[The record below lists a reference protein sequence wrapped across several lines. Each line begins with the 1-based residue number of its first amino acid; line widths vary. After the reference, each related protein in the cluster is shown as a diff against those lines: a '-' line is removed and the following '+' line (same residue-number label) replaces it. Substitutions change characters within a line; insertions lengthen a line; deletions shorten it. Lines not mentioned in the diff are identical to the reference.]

1 MPRRRIMDYLM
12 SRDGRNPYG
21 SRGGYITSR
30 DPRDRRMH
38 RMGMRDRAM
47 MGGEDYNHE
56 EMGYEYN
63 RPEMRDGHYEPIEI
77 MGRFK
82 GYYGDDDYA
91 RMGYRG
97 RGRMDYNYGRDYGYG
112 YDYAGGMLDDED
124 VEYWTEKM
132 KREVEDKDKQFFTRE
147 NIRQKADQMGIK
159 FDKFSL
165 EEFMATVL
173 MMYTDF
179 CKTLGTANMDLYFR
193 LAKDWLEDDDV
204 AVKYGAKLATYY
216 DTIVDPA

>member
-1 MPRRRIMDYLM
+1 MPRRRMMDYIM

-21 SRGGYITSR
+21 SRGGYVVSR
-30 DPRDRRMH
+30 DPRR
-38 RMGMRDRAM
+38 RDRV
-47 MGGEDYNHE
+47 MGREDYNYE
-56 EMGYEYN
+56 REYPEQEDYARNRMGRY
-63 RPEMRDGHYEPIEI
+63 DGHYEPIEI
-77 MGRFK
+77 MGRFN
-82 GYYGDDDYA
+82 GYYGGAEDYA
-91 RMGYRG
+91 RGGNRG
-97 RGRMDYNYGRDYGYG
+97 RGRMDYNYGRDHGYG

-124 VEYWTEKM
+124 IEYWTEKM
-132 KREVEDKDKQFFTRE
+132 KRKVEDKDKQFFTHE

-159 FDKFSL
+159 FDKYSL

-173 MMYTDF
+173 MMYTDY

-204 AVKYGAKLATYY
+204 AVKYGEKLATYY